1 LKRGETHLQALDMTE
16 MVNEALELAHG
27 ALIGRSI
34 IATAVVPP
42 DVPSVAG
49 DRVQLQHVMLNLILN
64 ACEAMDS
71 TAVGDRRLSVNVC
84 SDARNNVHLSIR
96 DSGIGI
102 PTALIERLFEPFVT
116 TKPEGLGLGLSISR
130 TIVAASGGRM
140 WAENNSD
147 GGATVH
153 CLLAAADDR
162 SPVSS
167 LQSERK
173 SFTPLQ

>member
-1 LKRGETHLQALDMTE
+1 M
-16 MVNEALELAHG
+16 
-27 ALIGRSI
+27 
-34 IATAVVPP
+34 
-42 DVPSVAG
+42 
-49 DRVQLQHVMLNLILN
+49 QLQHVMLNLILN

-71 TAVGDRRLSVNVC
+71 TAVKDRRLSVNVC
-84 SDARNNVHLSIR
+84 PDARNNVHLSIR

-102 PTALIERLFEPFVT
+102 PMALIERLFEPFVT

-153 CLLAAADDR
+153 CLLASAGDR
-162 SPVSS
+162 SSASS
-167 LQSERK
+167 LRSERRP
-173 SFTPLQ
+173 SAPLR